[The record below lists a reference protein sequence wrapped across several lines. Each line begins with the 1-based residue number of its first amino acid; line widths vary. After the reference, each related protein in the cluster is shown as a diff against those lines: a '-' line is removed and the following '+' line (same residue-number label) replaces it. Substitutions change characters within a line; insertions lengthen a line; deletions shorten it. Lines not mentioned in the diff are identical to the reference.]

1 MANLRTFKKDVIFL
15 VNEVISDCWV
25 FMYLNRDKNVD
36 EANKIV
42 ADAVRIREV
51 LVNIL
56 GNAEK
61 CCTVTGAKALKYA
74 QEEDIAKAVWVA
86 KSSLPPFLLNTYPS
100 IAEVFKEAKV

>member
-42 ADAVRIREV
+42 ADAVE
-51 LVNIL
+51 LGDNIFEQI
-56 GNAEK
+56 NHYPKEDAK
-61 CCTVTGAKALKYA
+61 KHFKALNQK
-74 QEEDIAKAVWVA
+74 
-86 KSSLPPFLLNTYPS
+86 LLEGVDALFVRLSGLT
-100 IAEVFKEAKV
+100 K

>member
-42 ADAVRIREV
+42 ADAVE
-51 LVNIL
+51 LGDNIFEQI
-56 GNAEK
+56 NHYPKDDAK
-61 CCTVTGAKALKYA
+61 KHFKALNQK
-74 QEEDIAKAVWVA
+74 
-86 KSSLPPFLLNTYPS
+86 LLEGVDALFVRLSGLT
-100 IAEVFKEAKV
+100 K